1 MKAAMERIWLCTNK
15 TLIINT
21 KMQSLY
27 NSHVIKYYF
36 SFDVFN
42 SLKIIFSLQ
51 TFQKQE
57 VSQIC

>member
-1 MKAAMERIWLCTNK
+1 
-15 TLIINT
+15 
-21 KMQSLY
+21 MQSLY
-27 NSHVIKYYF
+27 NSHIIKYYF